1 VIATLEVV
9 LVLALVW
16 LFTWRGVPALWRLLA
31 RALGLRQRPSP
42 LLERRMRRFRRIRR
56 GYWSFVAVVTLFVA
70 TFFLELLVNGQALA
84 IHYQDKTAYPAIAE
98 WIDHLLPFGDPLPTF
113 ERSADFGQGG
123 DGEVDYRLFRRWVE
137 DPSTLDAD
145 IHALEQ
151 KIDVERADA
160 EAAAHPASESG
171 TSTDSSAAADF
182 ERRRREIGL
191 QRVARVEQEV
201 ASLRK
206 TRDAIAAGQA
216 WIVMPLYPYG
226 PSDLRLDLHDNPPNR
241 PSLAQH
247 IPLGTDSSGRDVLP
261 LMLYG
266 FRISLAFAL
275 AVAVIGYAIGV
286 VVGGVQ
292 GYYGGWIDILS
303 QRFVEI
309 WGSIPFLFTI
319 LIIASLVTPSFL
331 LLVILMVVLQS
342 WLGITYYIRGEF
354 YREKAKDYVQ
364 AAIGTGVADWKII
377 VRHILP
383 NSLVPLVT
391 FAPFGIVAYIGAL
404 VSLDYLGYGLPPGT
418 PSWGALLRQ
427 GLDNVRFYPHLTIIP
442 TVALA
447 LTLYAVVMIG
457 EAVREAFDPKVFSR
471 LR

>member
-1 VIATLEVV
+1 MIAALEVV
-9 LVLALVW
+9 LVLVVVW
-16 LFTWRGVPALWRLLA
+16 WITWKGGPWLWRRVA
-31 RALGLRQRPSP
+31 GALGWRARPSP
-42 LLERRMRRFRRIRR
+42 LLERRVRRFRRIRR
-56 GYWSFVAVVTLFVA
+56 GYGSFVAVVTAFVA
-70 TFFLELLVNGQALA
+70 SLFLELLVNGEALA
-84 IHYQDKTAYPAIAE
+84 IHFQNRTAFPAVAE
-98 WIDHLLPFGDPLPTF
+98 WVGRMLPFAGLTTF
-113 ERSADFGQGG
+113 QRGADFGQPGQ
-123 DGEVDYRLFRRWVE
+123 GEVDYRAFARWVR
-137 DPSTLDAD
+137 DPSTLDA
-145 IHALEQ
+145 AMRELEET
-151 KIDVERADA
+151 IELERADA
-160 EAAAHPASESG
+160 EVVANVSSPSG
-171 TSTDSSAAADF
+171 ADPSAVTDF
-182 ERRRREIGL
+182 ERRRREIAL
-191 QRVARVEQEV
+191 ERVVVVEKDLET
-201 ASLRK
+201 LRA
-206 TRDAIAAGQA
+206 TRAAIEEGQA

-226 PSDLRLDLHDNPPNR
+226 PDDLRLDLPENPPNK
-241 PSLAQH
+241 PSLRRE
-247 IPLGTDSSGRDVLP
+247 IPLGTDASGRDVLP

-275 AVAVIGYAIGV
+275 VVAGIGYAIGV

-319 LIIASLVTPSFL
+319 MIIASLITPSFL
-331 LLVILMVVLQS
+331 ILVVLMVVLQS

>member
-1 VIATLEVV
+1 
-9 LVLALVW
+9 
-16 LFTWRGVPALWRLLA
+16 
-31 RALGLRQRPSP
+31 
-42 LLERRMRRFRRIRR
+42 
-56 GYWSFVAVVTLFVA
+56 
-70 TFFLELLVNGQALA
+70 
-84 IHYQDKTAYPAIAE
+84 
-98 WIDHLLPFGDPLPTF
+98 
-113 ERSADFGQGG
+113 
-123 DGEVDYRLFRRWVE
+123 
-137 DPSTLDAD
+137 
-145 IHALEQ
+145 
-151 KIDVERADA
+151 
-160 EAAAHPASESG
+160 
-171 TSTDSSAAADF
+171 
-182 ERRRREIGL
+182 
-191 QRVARVEQEV
+191 
-201 ASLRK
+201 
-206 TRDAIAAGQA
+206 
-216 WIVMPLYPYG
+216 MPLYPYG
-226 PSDLRLDLHDNPPNR
+226 PDELRLDLPENPPNR
-241 PSLAQH
+241 PSLEH
-247 IPLGTDSSGRDVLP
+247 HLPLGTDSAGRDVLP

-275 AVAVIGYAIGV
+275 AVAAVGYAIGV

-319 LIIASLVTPSFL
+319 MIIASLVTPSFL
-331 LLVILMVVLQS
+331 MLVVLMVVLQS

-442 TVALA
+442 TTALA
-447 LTLYAVVMIG
+447 LTLYGVVMIG

>member
-1 VIATLEVV
+1 MIAALE
-9 LVLALVW
+9 LAAVLAVVW
-16 LFTWRGVPALWRLLA
+16 LVTWRGLPALWRRTAPL
-31 RALGLRQRPSP
+31 LGLRGRPSP
-42 LLERRMRRFRRIRR
+42 ITAKRLQRFRRIRR
-56 GYWSFVAVVTLFVA
+56 GFWSFRLVVTAFVA
-70 TFFLELLVNGQALA
+70 SLFLELLVNGEAIA
-84 IHYQDKTAYPAIAE
+84 IHYQGRTAFPAVKE
-98 WIDHLLPFGDPLPTF
+98 WVDTLLVFVDVPSF
-113 ERSADFGQGG
+113 ERRSDFGQP
-123 DGEVDYRLFRRWVE
+123 GEGKVDYRRFERWVR
-137 DPSTLDAD
+137 DPATLDVEIRNLENAIEAVRGTAAD
-145 IHALEQ
+145 ALPRLEQ
-151 KIDVERADA
+151 DLDVL
-160 EAAAHPASESG
+160 
-171 TSTDSSAAADF
+171 
-182 ERRRREIGL
+182 RR
-191 QRVARVEQEV
+191 
-201 ASLRK
+201 

-216 WIVMPLYPYG
+216 WIFMPLYPHG
-226 PSDLRLDLHDNPPNR
+226 PDELRLDLPENPPNE
-241 PSLAQH
+241 PSLAH
-247 IPLGTDSSGRDVLP
+247 GLPLGTDTAGRDVLP

-266 FRISLAFAL
+266 FRISLTFAL
-275 AVAVIGYAIGV
+275 VVAAIGYLIGAL
-286 VVGGVQ
+286 VGGIQ

-319 LIIASLVTPSFL
+319 MIIASLITPSFA
-331 LLVILMVVLQS
+331 LLVMLMVVLQS

-354 YREKAKDYVQ
+354 YREKSKDYVQ

-404 VSLDYLGYGLPPGT
+404 VSLDYLGFGLPPGT

-427 GLDNVRFYPHLTIIP
+427 GLENVRFYPHLTIIP

-447 LTLYAVVMIG
+447 ATLYTVVMIG

>member
-1 VIATLEVV
+1 
-9 LVLALVW
+9 
-16 LFTWRGVPALWRLLA
+16 
-31 RALGLRQRPSP
+31 
-42 LLERRMRRFRRIRR
+42 
-56 GYWSFVAVVTLFVA
+56 
-70 TFFLELLVNGQALA
+70 
-84 IHYQDKTAYPAIAE
+84 
-98 WIDHLLPFGDPLPTF
+98 
-113 ERSADFGQGG
+113 
-123 DGEVDYRLFRRWVE
+123 
-137 DPSTLDAD
+137 
-145 IHALEQ
+145 
-151 KIDVERADA
+151 
-160 EAAAHPASESG
+160 
-171 TSTDSSAAADF
+171 
-182 ERRRREIGL
+182 
-191 QRVARVEQEV
+191 
-201 ASLRK
+201 
-206 TRDAIAAGQA
+206 
-216 WIVMPLYPYG
+216 
-226 PSDLRLDLHDNPPNR
+226 
-241 PSLAQH
+241 
-247 IPLGTDSSGRDVLP
+247 
-261 LMLYG
+261 MLYG

-275 AVAVIGYAIGV
+275 VVAAIGYAIGV
-286 VVGGVQ
+286 IVGGIQ

-319 LIIASLVTPSFL
+319 MIIASLITPSFV
-331 LLVILMVVLQS
+331 LLVAMMVVLQS
-342 WLGITYYIRGEF
+342 WLGITFYIRGEF

-442 TVALA
+442 TTALA
-447 LTLYAVVMIG
+447 ATLYAVVMIG

>member
-1 VIATLEVV
+1 VIAALQVAV
-9 LVLALVW
+9 ALAAVW
-16 LFTWRGVPALWRLLA
+16 LLTWKGVPRLWRLAA
-31 RALGLRQRPSP
+31 RAIGLRDRPSP
-42 LLERRMRRFRRIRR
+42 LLDRRLRRFRRIRR
-56 GYWSFVAVVTLFVA
+56 GYWSFRLLVTLFVA
-70 TFFLELLVNGQALA
+70 SLFLELLVNGEALA
-84 IHYQDKTAYPAIAE
+84 IHYQGKTAFPAVAE
-98 WIDHLLPFGDPLPTF
+98 WVDRLLPIVKLTTF
-113 ERSADFGQGG
+113 ERSSDFGQIGE
-123 DGEVDYRLFRRWVE
+123 GEVDYRLFQRWVR
-137 DPSTLDAD
+137 DPGVLDQAIREMDGD
-145 IHALEQ
+145 IET
-151 KIDVERADA
+151 ERADA
-160 EAAAHPASESG
+160 GPAPSADLDPS
-171 TSTDSSAAADF
+171 STGEF
-182 ERRRREIGL
+182 ERRRREIAL
-191 QRVARVEQEV
+191 ERVARIEGD
-201 ASLRK
+201 AATLRA
-206 TRDAIAAGQA
+206 TRRAIDAGEA

-226 PSDLRLDLHDNPPNR
+226 PDDLRLDLPENPPNQ
-241 PSLAQH
+241 PSLERGV
-247 IPLGTDSSGRDVLP
+247 PLGTDTAGRDVLP

-275 AVAVIGYAIGV
+275 AVAAIGYAIGV
-286 VVGGVQ
+286 VVGGIQ

-319 LIIASLVTPSFL
+319 MIIASLVTPSFL
-331 LLVILMVVLQS
+331 MLVVLMVVLQS

-391 FAPFGIVAYIGAL
+391 FAPFGIVAYVGAL

-418 PSWGALLRQ
+418 PSWGTLLRQ

-447 LTLYAVVMIG
+447 ATLYAVVMIG

>member
-1 VIATLEVV
+1 MLGAIQLAVV
-9 LVLALVW
+9 LAVVW
-16 LFTWRGVPALWRLLA
+16 LLTWKGVPWVVR
-31 RALGLRQRPSP
+31 RVGGALGARTRPSP
-42 LLERRMRRFRRIRR
+42 LLDRRLRRFRRIKR
-56 GYWSFVAVVTLFVA
+56 GYWSFKLVVTAFVA
-70 TFFLELLVNGQALA
+70 SLFLELLVNGEALVIRFQGRA
-84 IHYQDKTAYPAIAE
+84 AAPAVAE
-98 WIDHLLPFGDPLPTF
+98 WIDHLLPFFSVPSF
-113 ERSADFGQGG
+113 ERRSDFGQPGE
-123 DGEVDYRLFRRWVE
+123 GEVDYRRFERWTR
-137 DPSTLDAD
+137 DPSTLDAE
-145 IHALEQ
+145 IRELERTVEAERAVAATAAPAA
-151 KIDVERADA
+151 DVEAVPD
-160 EAAAHPASESG
+160 
-171 TSTDSSAAADF
+171 DF
-182 ERRRREIGL
+182 ARRRLEIAME
-191 QRVARVEQEV
+191 RVGRVEQDL
-201 ASLRK
+201 ALLRR
-206 TRDAIAAGQA
+206 TREAIAAGQA
-216 WIVMPLYPYG
+216 WILMPLYPFG
-226 PSDLRLDLHDNPPNR
+226 PDDLRLDLAENPPNR
-241 PSLAQH
+241 PSIENG
-247 IPLGTDSSGRDVLP
+247 IPFGTDTAGRDVLA

-275 AVAVIGYAIGV
+275 VVAAVGYAIGV
-286 VVGGVQ
+286 LVGGIQ
-292 GYYGGWIDILS
+292 GYYGGWIDIFS

-319 LIIASLVTPSFL
+319 MIIASLVTPSFG
-331 LLVILMVVLQS
+331 LLVALMVALQS

-404 VSLDYLGYGLPPGT
+404 VSLDYLGFGLPPGT

-442 TVALA
+442 TAALVA
-447 LTLYAVVMIG
+447 TLYAVVMIG